1 MFRFGNGKK
10 SGVYLHS
17 PIEGTFFEASETEKK
32 VVKIFGSN
40 EKLLN
45 FAAALD
51 VKKTLAERASS
62 LRKWRERK

>member
-1 MFRFGNGKK
+1 M
-10 SGVYLHS
+10 HS